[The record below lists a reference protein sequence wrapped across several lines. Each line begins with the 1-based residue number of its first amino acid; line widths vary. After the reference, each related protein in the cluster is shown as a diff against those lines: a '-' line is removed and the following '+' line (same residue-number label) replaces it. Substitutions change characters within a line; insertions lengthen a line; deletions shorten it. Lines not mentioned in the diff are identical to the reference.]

1 MRHASICLYV
11 FACVLIWTEVQRAA
25 ADTRHL
31 PQFHFT
37 VFTDAG
43 QFQPVLAHLSSE
55 LDYYSGHSL
64 CFLSAGISGSGRNC
78 LASMQILVIPTS
90 NLHAC
95 ITRSLSTEPSPQFFS
110 EFSPNCKTFPSET
123 GRQYEGFTS
132 CLHNSENKQLE
143 AI

>member
-31 PQFHFT
+31 PQFHFIILI
-37 VFTDAG
+37 DAG
-43 QFQPVLAHLSSE
+43 QFQLISSE

-64 CFLSAGISGSGRNC
+64 CFLSAGISGSGHNC

-110 EFSPNCKTFPSET
+110 EFSLNCKTFPSGT
-123 GRQYEGFTS
+123 GRQYEGFSS
-132 CLHNSENKQLE
+132 CLHNSENKQFE